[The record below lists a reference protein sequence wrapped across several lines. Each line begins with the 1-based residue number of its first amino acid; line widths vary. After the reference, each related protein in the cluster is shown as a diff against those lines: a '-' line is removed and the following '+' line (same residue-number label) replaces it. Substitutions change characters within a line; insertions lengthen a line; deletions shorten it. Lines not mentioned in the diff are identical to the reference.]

1 MIRIPESLNE
11 SSHRL
16 TCTIPSPTIETE
28 RMGDGSFEL
37 RAVYDARE
45 IADFARITTANE
57 MREKFGAAIIGE
69 LLEMNGY
76 VKAPTKCEGCK
87 HFKTTLTEH
96 CDLHRHL
103 CKPSDYCSWAE
114 IEEES

>member
-1 MIRIPESLNE
+1 MIRIPESFNE

-45 IADFARITTANE
+45 IADFPRIAANE
-57 MREKFGAAIIGE
+57 MYEKFEAAIIGE
-69 LLEMNGY
+69 LLELNGY
-76 VKAPTKCEGCK
+76 VKAPTKCEGCR
-87 HFKTTLTEH
+87 HFRTTLTEH

-103 CKPSDYCSWAE
+103 CKGDDYCSWAE
-114 IEEES
+114 MKEES